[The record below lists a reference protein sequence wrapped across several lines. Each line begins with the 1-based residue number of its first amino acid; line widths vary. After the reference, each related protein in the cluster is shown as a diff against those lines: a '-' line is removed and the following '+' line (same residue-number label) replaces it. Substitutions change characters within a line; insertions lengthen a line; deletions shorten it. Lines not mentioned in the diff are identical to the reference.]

1 MAVSY
6 GSIYLCSTIVYVYFM
21 LRFFPFIK
29 RLFQE
34 FIHDNCMI
42 RASNLTFIS
51 LIAVVPLSAIV
62 ISLFS
67 IFGITEQLF
76 INLQKYL
83 FIQSFPTLHEEIV
96 ANLEKFI
103 GNARSIG
110 VVGALF
116 FIIPS
121 ILLLNNINTNFNAV
135 WGSPSRET
143 VLEKFITYVSVIL
156 VGTVLILAGFSFSY
170 ILGTTSE
177 FIEHNKY
184 SFTAVVIQHIL
195 PRLMSFLTFF
205 LIIMLV
211 PNGRV
216 RPASGL
222 VGALTGTICW
232 EIAKVLFI
240 FATTQLLQMSAV
252 YGPLAAIPLFLI
264 WLYTAWG
271 IVLYALESA
280 FVYQHRGK
288 KWIGKS
294 HERLMPAGQIYLGLK
309 VFLYIANAYRS
320 RGAPPSRRNLSEN
333 LHLSENEI
341 EYIVRLFLEHNL
353 IIRVASVYPRYMPA
367 GPLDSISAADVLAA
381 VIGDITS
388 LEEAEL
394 HPLSKQTVREFM
406 KKGKDSVDYSI
417 QHLLK
422 GDLP

>member
-1 MAVSY
+1 
-6 GSIYLCSTIVYVYFM
+6 M
-21 LRFFPFIK
+21 LRLLAFIK

-34 FIHDNCMI
+34 FSHDKCMI
-42 RASNLTFIS
+42 RASSLTFIS
-51 LIAVVPLSAIV
+51 LIAIVPLSAVV

-67 IFGITEQLF
+67 LFGITEQLF
-76 INLQKYL
+76 MNLQDYL
-83 FIQSFPTLHEEIV
+83 FTRSFPTLHEEIRS
-96 ANLEKFI
+96 NLQQFI
-103 GNARSIG
+103 GKARSIG
-110 VVGALF
+110 VVGVLF
-116 FIIPS
+116 YIIPS

-143 VLEKFITYVSVIL
+143 VLEKFITYVSVVL

-170 ILGTTSE
+170 ILGTVSD
-177 FIEHNKY
+177 FIENNGRL
-184 SFTAVVIQHIL
+184 FLAVLIQHIF
-195 PRLMSFLTFF
+195 PRVMSFLTFF

-216 RPASGL
+216 QLASGL
-222 VGALTGTICW
+222 VGALTGMVCW

-240 FATTQLLQMSAV
+240 FGTTQLLQMSAV
-252 YGPLAAIPLFLI
+252 YGSLAAIPLFLI

-309 VFLYIANAYRS
+309 VFLYIANAYISRS
-320 RGAPPSRRNLSEN
+320 APPSRRNLSEN

-341 EYIVRLFLEHNL
+341 EYIVRIFMGNSL
-353 IIRVASVYPRYMPA
+353 ILRASSVYPRYIPA
-367 GPLDSISAADVLAA
+367 KALDSITVADVLTA

-388 LEEAEL
+388 LEEPLL
-394 HPLSKQTVREFM
+394 HPLSKQTVNEFI
-406 KKGKDSVDYSI
+406 KRGKESADYSI
-417 QHLLK
+417 QSLIK
-422 GDLP
+422 DPLP

>member
-6 GSIYLCSTIVYVYFM
+6 GSIYLCSTIVYVYCM

-34 FIHDNCMI
+34 FIHDKCMI

-83 FIQSFPTLHEEIV
+83 FIQSFPTLHEEMV

-121 ILLLNNINTNFNAV
+121 ILLLNNINSNFNAV

-177 FIEHNKY
+177 FIEQNSR
-184 SFTAVVIQHIL
+184 SFTAVVIQYIL

-216 RPASGL
+216 RRLRPRHKDTRRPRGRAGRRPYWDDLLGNREGPVYFRDDTAAANVGGVRTAGGYPLISDLALHRLGHCFVRPGIGL
-222 VGALTGTICW
+222 CL
-232 EIAKVLFI
+232 
-240 FATTQLLQMSAV
+240 SAQRK
-252 YGPLAAIPLFLI
+252 
-264 WLYTAWG
+264 
-271 IVLYALESA
+271 E
-280 FVYQHRGK
+280 
-288 KWIGKS
+288 
-294 HERLMPAGQIYLGLK
+294 M
-309 VFLYIANAYRS
+309 
-320 RGAPPSRRNLSEN
+320 
-333 LHLSENEI
+333 
-341 EYIVRLFLEHNL
+341 
-353 IIRVASVYPRYMPA
+353 
-367 GPLDSISAADVLAA
+367 D
-381 VIGDITS
+381 
-388 LEEAEL
+388 
-394 HPLSKQTVREFM
+394 REV
-406 KKGKDSVDYSI
+406 S
-417 QHLLK
+417 
-422 GDLP
+422 